1 MLEKRID
8 SDRAGSSRGDAD
20 RSQRSHYAEGLRQAG
35 TCPNF
40 VMKHKA
46 NSMATNIL
54 KPNEV
59 WYVDS
64 EASNHMTNHDEW
76 FSCLEKPE

>member
-1 MLEKRID
+1 
-8 SDRAGSSRGDAD
+8 
-20 RSQRSHYAEGLRQAG
+20 
-35 TCPNF
+35 
-40 VMKHKA
+40 MKHKA